1 MINYWLNR
9 AAAIMEQELVLVKSS
24 PETKNWYDKMP
35 STLPVIYPEVK
46 QPASPSEFGPK
57 VGIAYHLK
65 YTRFGIEAV
74 LKAPRKYH
82 RMSYY
87 VLHDKINM
95 PSDPFWVI
103 IYKTLD

>member
-1 MINYWLNR
+1 MRNYWLNR
-9 AAAIMEQELVLVKSS
+9 AETILEQEVVLVKNST
-24 PETKNWYDKMP
+24 ETKNWFNKMP
-35 STLPVIYPEVK
+35 HVLPVIYPEIK
-46 QPASPSEFGPK
+46 QPTCPAEFGPK
-57 VGIAYHLK
+57 VGIAHHLR

-82 RMSYY
+82 RLNYY

-103 IYKTLD
+103 LYKNQ